1 MNYECIA
8 LLLLNCGEK
17 VDACEAVTNDITKV
31 VFERLTGVNGDFD
44 AEYEGRRLRELL
56 APDYAHSIY
65 SSTAS
70 ESSASQL
77 SGSSC
82 IAAKRADAA
91 AELAAKEAE
100 YKVLLEERRQKE
112 KDKNF
117 GGATQEGVGNAEV
130 RIRALKSRKGL
141 KGSSCQTEKSISTSD
156 KLHYLKR
163 YVSGPAYK
171 CVEGTFYRDDEEAYK
186 DAWNKLNQR
195 VTVKELPAV
204 TPTDALKILE
214 SDFRDTPKN
223 DKTVSQEDLIFLD
236 KLKENIRRNEHGH
249 YEMPLPF
256 KERPCLPDNKQL
268 AALRLNHLKQ
278 KFIANGKYKHDY
290 IAYMKDLIEKVD
302 VEEVHDDG
310 ANGETWYIPHHGIYH
325 PKKPEKL
332 RVVFDCSAKYKG
344 TSLNEHLLPG
354 PDMINNLTGV
364 LIRFREH
371 RIALMC
377 DIEKMF
383 HQFHVQENDRNYLRF
398 LWWKNGD
405 VNTPPHEFRM
415 KVHLFG
421 AVSSPGCANYGLKQL
436 AKEHSL
442 THPQAAQFIARDFYV
457 DDGVSSFESEE
468 EAIQL
473 AKEARELCAK
483 GGLRLHKFVSNNSAV
498 LQSIPSSEHATDIKT
513 KNLTFSDLTL
523 ERALGIHW
531 NIEKDSFTFKV
542 VPKDQP
548 ATRRSILSSVASIYD
563 PLGFV
568 APYLLNGK
576 RILQEM
582 CHQGTGWDDPLPDQ
596 LRPRPEK
603 WQREVS
609 ELEKICIARCYL
621 PADFG
626 KVIKMELHHFSDAST
641 SGYGQCSYL
650 RLKNEKGEIHCVL
663 VMGKARVSPMKV
675 TTIPRLELTAA
686 AVSVSVSSLLRE
698 ELSYSQ
704 VEEFFWTDSKVVLG
718 YINNDARRFHTFV
731 ANRVQK
737 IRQGSS
743 PKQWF
748 YVSTD
753 ENPADNASRGTS
765 IDELLSSNWFTG
777 PQFLWEMEIET
788 PVEVIQELPVGDP
801 EVRKAQTLQTKTTEH
816 LSLVDRLSKFS
827 SWSRVIQAVARLVR
841 RVRGDKSKALS
852 T

>member
-1 MNYECIA
+1 MEGENAATLSCKENKEQAALPQKDIKEYKAMLENETTERAARDELKEIRHKEAALAELQSNVQDDSEVLRRSDRSRVLTEKMLAYQRDEQSKKERRLVNLYEQWKAQARKARQELKSDLSEKHLSA
-8 LLLLNCGEK
+8 LIDSLEERKNDIMKVYNELRMHSTPAAELRRK

-112 KDKNF
+112 KIRTLEEQHRKELEMQKSELERLKAERDLKAAHARF
-117 GGATQEGVGNAEV
+117 EVYDREIKQETDRRSVQLDPDIQICASYPATQHPITATQSPHVDVSSLAQAVQDSIALNRLPMPEPKVFNGNPIEFIEWKTSFMSLID
-130 RIRALKSRKGL
+130 R
-141 KGSSCQTEKSISTSD
+141 KSISTSD

-268 AALRLNHLKQ
+268 AALRLNHLKR
-278 KFIANGKYKHDY
+278 KFIANEKYKHDY
-290 IAYMKDLIEKVD
+290 IAYMKDLIEKGD

-473 AKEARELCAK
+473 AKEAREL
-483 GGLRLHKFVSNNSAV
+483 
-498 LQSIPSSEHATDIKT
+498 
-513 KNLTFSDLTL
+513 
-523 ERALGIHW
+523 
-531 NIEKDSFTFKV
+531 
-542 VPKDQP
+542 
-548 ATRRSILSSVASIYD
+548 
-563 PLGFV
+563 
-568 APYLLNGK
+568 
-576 RILQEM
+576 
-582 CHQGTGWDDPLPDQ
+582 
-596 LRPRPEK
+596 
-603 WQREVS
+603 
-609 ELEKICIARCYL
+609 
-621 PADFG
+621 
-626 KVIKMELHHFSDAST
+626 
-641 SGYGQCSYL
+641 
-650 RLKNEKGEIHCVL
+650 
-663 VMGKARVSPMKV
+663 
-675 TTIPRLELTAA
+675 
-686 AVSVSVSSLLRE
+686 
-698 ELSYSQ
+698 
-704 VEEFFWTDSKVVLG
+704 
-718 YINNDARRFHTFV
+718 
-731 ANRVQK
+731 
-737 IRQGSS
+737 
-743 PKQWF
+743 
-748 YVSTD
+748 
-753 ENPADNASRGTS
+753 
-765 IDELLSSNWFTG
+765 
-777 PQFLWEMEIET
+777 
-788 PVEVIQELPVGDP
+788 
-801 EVRKAQTLQTKTTEH
+801 
-816 LSLVDRLSKFS
+816 
-827 SWSRVIQAVARLVR
+827 
-841 RVRGDKSKALS
+841 
-852 T
+852 